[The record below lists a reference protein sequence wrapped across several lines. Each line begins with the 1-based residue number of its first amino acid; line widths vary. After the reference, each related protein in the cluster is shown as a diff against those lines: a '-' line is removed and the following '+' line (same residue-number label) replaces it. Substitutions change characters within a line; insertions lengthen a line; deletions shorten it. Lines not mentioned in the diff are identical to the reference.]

1 MDENLHNEIDD
12 LFRDAIQPL
21 SELPAKQVVEKAI
34 EESEEKAMEWLST
47 NV

>member
-21 SELPAKQVVEKAI
+21 SELPAKQVWENI
-34 EESEEKAMEWLST
+34 EQQLDKKEEA
-47 NV
+47 